1 MIVARQRQTDRQTD
15 RHAHCNTTLPYRE
28 RIKDGFATAL
38 EQHQYDT
45 SIDWLAQSRHTYV
58 QEAYH
63 RYMIRCL
70 YKIIILC
77 CEICSWFRVPKLSSL
92 WLFAAITSA
101 KFSSQGTV
109 TQVFLQAGWLSY
121 RQTNSVKALKAVMQV
136 CIHRVKLPHRHYA
149 TIRSRFCGYNMA

>member
-1 MIVARQRQTDRQTD
+1 MQSRRYDRSQTETDRQTD

-121 RQTNSVKALKAVMQV
+121 DWLTECLYYNIWQTADEITWT
-136 CIHRVKLPHRHYA
+136 IHKW
-149 TIRSRFCGYNMA
+149 